1 MQRLSGFMLLLAGA
15 ALGAYTYLPAPRDAE
30 EKLAEVTRISAAPDR
45 TARQDAA
52 PETSLIASLG
62 KAVVARSGLPAAT
75 KPVASPVVTLPQADA
90 VALDASRQSGTWT
103 AVVTAERSNDVRL
116 SSSKPG
122 DSETRSQLARDLQ
135 RELKRV
141 GCYGG
146 EITGSWT
153 PTTKR
158 AMSAFMDRVNASLPV
173 EEPDYIL
180 LTLVQGQ
187 VAAACGAECPSGQAL
202 SDGGRCVPNAVV
214 AQASRKSQR
223 EEQRRAAIERKAAD
237 ERKVAEEQKAAE
249 MREAELKAETQR
261 AAAMQERKVAQ
272 ERKAAEDQKLVDA
285 RKAMVERRIAD
296 ARASDAKLEFAR
308 KTAELSRKR
317 VTVAI
322 NEMETLPWLEEAKAD
337 VATATANSAR
347 PAALPG
353 MMAIGGPHQLGLDKP
368 STSAALDAAS
378 RPQIPA
384 GQEIESVRE
393 PEAGST
399 DVPATSKPKSFSANR
414 PVKAPTAPTVHRPSE
429 RPHAHAPRIVHR
441 PSPTPAFVY
450 RAPRQRSNSYA
461 SNYPRARRYYLPR
474 SGSGHYNMM
483 QSLGGIY

>member
-15 ALGAYTYLPAPRDAE
+15 ALGGYTYLPAPRDAE

-45 TARQDAA
+45 MARPEAA
-52 PETSLIASLG
+52 PDASLMASLAKPAANLTG
-62 KAVVARSGLPAAT
+62 VTSAVKPASPAAT
-75 KPVASPVVTLPQADA
+75 VPPTAA
-90 VALDASRQSGTWT
+90 VPLDASKQAGTWT
-103 AVVTAERSNDVRL
+103 TVVTADRSTDVRL

-153 PTTKR
+153 PSTKR
-158 AMSAFMDRVNASLPV
+158 AMSAFMDRVNATLPV

-187 VAAACGAECPSGQAL
+187 VAAACGAECPSGQAM
-202 SDGGRCVPNAVV
+202 SDGGRCVPNAVI

-237 ERKVAEEQKAAE
+237 ERRVAEEQKATDQ
-249 MREAELKAETQR
+249 REAELRAETQR
-261 AAAMQERKVAQ
+261 ATAAQDRRVAQ
-272 ERKAAEDQKLVDA
+272 ERKAAEEQKVADVH
-285 RKAMVERRIAD
+285 KAITERRIAD
-296 ARASDAKLEFAR
+296 ARAADAKLELAR
-308 KTAELSRKR
+308 KAAELSQKR
-317 VTVAI
+317 VTVATTE
-322 NEMETLPWLEEAKAD
+322 NEPLPWMEESRSDAA
-337 VATATANSAR
+337 AANAAR

-353 MMAIGGPHQLGLDKP
+353 MMSIGGPRQLSLDKP
-368 STSAALDAAS
+368 ANTAALDAGS

-384 GQEIESVRE
+384 GQEIEAARA
-393 PEAGST
+393 PEASST
-399 DVPATSKPKSFSANR
+399 ETPAKAKPKALSASR
-414 PVKAPTAPTVHRPSE
+414 PAKAPTAHRPAE
-429 RPHAHAPRIVHR
+429 RSHAHAPRIVRR
-441 PSPTPAFVY
+441 PAPGPVFVY
-450 RAPRQRSNSYA
+450 REPRQRSNYYA
-461 SNYPRARRYYLPR
+461 ANYPRSRRYYMPR

>member
-1 MQRLSGFMLLLAGA
+1 MQRLSGFMLMLAGA
-15 ALGAYTYLPAPRDAE
+15 ALGLYTYLPAPRDTE

-52 PETSLIASLG
+52 SESSLMAAFGKSAASG
-62 KAVVARSGLPAAT
+62 TGMPAAA
-75 KPVASPVVTLPQADA
+75 KSAASPVVAIPQTDA
-90 VALDASRQSGTWT
+90 VALDASKQAGTWT
-103 AVVTAERSNDVRL
+103 TVVTAERSSDVRL

-153 PTTKR
+153 PSTKR

-187 VAAACGAECPSGQAL
+187 IAAACGAECPSGQAL
-202 SDGGRCVPNAVV
+202 SEGGRCVPNAVV

-223 EEQRRAAIERKAAD
+223 EEQRRATIERKATD

-249 MREAELKAETQR
+249 LREAELKADTQR
-261 AAAMQERKVAQ
+261 AAAAQERRIAQ
-272 ERKAAEDQKLVDA
+272 ERKAADEQKVADA
-285 RKAMVERRIAD
+285 HKAMIDRRIAD
-296 ARASDAKLEFAR
+296 ARAADAKLELAR
-308 KTAELSRKR
+308 QAAEQSRKR
-317 VTVAI
+317 VTVATT
-322 NEMETLPWLEEAKAD
+322 EAETLPWMEESKSDA
-337 VATATANSAR
+337 ATADAAR

-353 MMAIGGPHQLGLDKP
+353 MMSIGGPRQLSLDKP
-368 STSAALDAAS
+368 ATTAALDAGS

-384 GQEIESVRE
+384 GQEIEAARAPDAS
-393 PEAGST
+393 SS
-399 DVPATSKPKSFSANR
+399 DLPAKAKPKSLNASR
-414 PVKAPTAPTVHRPSE
+414 PAKAPTAHRQAE
-429 RPHAHAPRIVHR
+429 RSHAHAPRTVRR
-441 PSPTPAFVY
+441 PAPGPVFVY
-450 RAPRQRSNSYA
+450 REPRQRSNYYA
-461 SNYPRARRYYLPR
+461 SNYPRSRRYYMPR